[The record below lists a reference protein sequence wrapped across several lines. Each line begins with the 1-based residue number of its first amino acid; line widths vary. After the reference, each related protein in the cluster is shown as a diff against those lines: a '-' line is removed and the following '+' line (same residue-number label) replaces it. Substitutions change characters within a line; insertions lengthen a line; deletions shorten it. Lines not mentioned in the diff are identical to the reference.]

1 MPSLQN
7 LNWLEVTGILARL
20 GIEEIERFGG
30 YAVYVGSQSDSVVTI
45 VTEDWDIPFD
55 DLVFVLSKIC
65 VSRIEI
71 EAALESLYSDH

>member
-1 MPSLQN
+1 MPSPQN
-7 LNWLEVTGILARL
+7 LNWLEVHGILARL

-30 YAVYVGSQSDSVVTI
+30 YAVYVGGQNDSVITI

-55 DLVFVLSKIC
+55 DLVFVLSSIGITR
-65 VSRIEI
+65 VEI

>member
-1 MPSLQN
+1 MPSPQN
-7 LNWLEVTGILARL
+7 LNWLEVHGILARL

-30 YAVYVGSQSDSVVTI
+30 YAVYVGSQNDSVITI

-55 DLVFVLSKIC
+55 DLVFVLSSIGITR
-65 VSRIEI
+65 VEI